1 MITGLDRMAEPG
13 SDDIEGPWEDGRVF
27 EESGLFSEESLPSEK
42 IEEIRL
48 ACLLVM
54 ADFDGQAMRR

>member
-1 MITGLDRMAEPG
+1 MAEPG
-13 SDDIEGPWEDGRVF
+13 SGDIEGPWEDGGFF
-27 EESGLFSEESLPSEK
+27 EESRLFTEESLPTEK

-54 ADFDGQAMRR
+54 VDFGGQAMRR

>member
-1 MITGLDRMAEPG
+1 MAEPG
-13 SDDIEGPWEDGRVF
+13 SGDIEGPWEDGGVF
-27 EESGLFSEESLPSEK
+27 EESGLFSEELLPREN

-54 ADFDGQAMRR
+54 VDFGGQAMRR